1 MRNPTL
7 TPEGGLESKIERLKE
22 PSPYRKEYASVE
34 AQGLAQ
40 AIDIIIALRREAV
53 ASGNKV
59 IWNKLLHATEHLEK
73 LLRDHLAADKT

>member
-1 MRNPTL
+1 
-7 TPEGGLESKIERLKE
+7 
-22 PSPYRKEYASVE
+22 
-34 AQGLAQ
+34 
-40 AIDIIIALRREAV
+40 LRREAV